1 MAKRY
6 VIVGAGVAGISA
18 AEQIRRQD
26 AEASIQVVNG
36 ENYPFYRRLSLSTY
50 LQGNTTLDSLIVKSP
65 AEYETLNIEVVAGR
79 VSRIDPIAQVLSLAN
94 GVDLNYDGLILAT
107 GGRAVA
113 PPIAGI
119 EKNLAGVRVGYW
131 DLKDT
136 LWYEER
142 AKTAKN
148 AVVIGAGVLGLELAD
163 CMERQG
169 LAITMLQLGDRLGEP
184 LTDVDAGEVIA
195 RRVRESGADFRLKT
209 SASEIIGDENGNVIA
224 VRTSEGEEIPADLV
238 GVCCGIRAN
247 TEFLAGSG
255 VQLERGCIAVDAHLQ
270 TNFDTIYA
278 AGDCT
283 WLNDSQMVGWRPN
296 RTWQVAT
303 MQGMIAATNLLG
315 QPKRYEEGLFYNA
328 GVLYDLPYT
337 LLGVFNP
344 PEDEG
349 FTSRTY
355 DPGADPFAYFKLTF
369 KDDKLVG
376 ALLIGRQKRTQILRK
391 MMEGQMNVA
400 GAEDRLMDPKFKPS
414 HLKDIQTAGDRDVE
428 EKIAAYASR

>member
-18 AEQIRRQD
+18 AEQIRRLD
-26 AEASIQVVNG
+26 AEATIQVVNG
-36 ENYPFYRRLSLSTY
+36 EDYPFYRRLSLSTY
-50 LQGNTTLDSLIVKSP
+50 LQGNVTLEGLMVKSP
-65 AEYETLNIEVVAGR
+65 AEYETLHVDVISGR
-79 VSRIDPIAQVLSLAN
+79 VERLDPNAQTLYLAN
-94 GVDLNYDGLILAT
+94 GVALNYDGLILAT
-107 GGRAVA
+107 GGRAIA

-119 EKNLAGVRVGYW
+119 DQNFDGVRVGYW

-142 AKTAKN
+142 AKTAKH

-163 CMERQG
+163 CLNRQG
-169 LAITMLQLGDRLGEP
+169 LEVMMLQLGDRLGEP

-195 RRVRESGADFRLKT
+195 RRVKESGADFRLQT
-209 SASEIIGDENGNVIA
+209 SASEIIGDDSGKVVA
-224 VRTSEGEEIPADLV
+224 VRTSTGEEIPADLV

-247 TEFLAGSG
+247 TEFLVGSG
-255 VQLERGCIAVDAHLQ
+255 VQLERGCIAVDATLK
-270 TNFDTIYA
+270 TNFDTIYG

-283 WLNDSQMVGWRPN
+283 WLSDGQMVGWRPN

-303 MQGMIAATNLLG
+303 MQGMTAAMNLLG
-315 QPKRYEEGLFYNA
+315 QQQRYDEGLFYNA

-337 LLGVFNP
+337 LLGKFSP
-344 PEDEG
+344 PDGEG
-349 FTSRTY
+349 YTSRTY
-355 DPGADPFAYFKLTF
+355 DAGSDPFAYFKLTF
-369 KDDKLVG
+369 KDDTIVG

-391 MMEGQMNVA
+391 MIEGKMNVA

-414 HLKDIQTAGDRDVE
+414 HLKEIQTAGDRDVE